1 MSSILLP
8 LKRFSHPQPQVV
20 PVVPRPGRKEI
31 PPWLHTNTYTTQRKL
46 KHTHSLTHARTHM
59 LCLGTNEAITSS
71 LVPQLLSL
79 PFDGTHSHTLLPHAL
94 MLHMHTHT
102 HAISLSLYL
111 SHFFSLLLPN
121 VFPHSVSLMRL
132 LLPPTHPCTHS
143 HSHAHSLH
151 PIKHIFRKTLKQFGS
166 VHPSINHVNHLQTS
180 HRGKKINRS
189 YFAFINFF

>member
-1 MSSILLP
+1 MFKDRVEKKSLLGFTP
-8 LKRFSHPQPQVV
+8 TPT
-20 PVVPRPGRKEI
+20 
-31 PPWLHTNTYTTQRKL
+31 HTPTQTKTHAL
-46 KHTHSLTHARTHM
+46 SHTHALTHM
-59 LCLGTNEAITSS
+59 LVHTCFVLAQMKQLHLLLYLNYSHYLLMERTHTPSS
-71 LVPQLLSL
+71 
-79 PFDGTHSHTLLPHAL
+79 
-94 MLHMHTHT
+94 HMHSCCTCTHT
-102 HAISLSLYL
+102 HYL

-180 HRGKKINRS
+180 HRGKKNQPQLFCIHKL
-189 YFAFINFF
+189 FLKI